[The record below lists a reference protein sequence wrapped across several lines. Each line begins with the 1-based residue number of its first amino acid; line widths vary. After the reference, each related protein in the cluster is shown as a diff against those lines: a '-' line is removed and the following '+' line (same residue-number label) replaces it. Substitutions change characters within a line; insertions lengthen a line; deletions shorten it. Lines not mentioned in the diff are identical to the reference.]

1 MWRSNF
7 YFLRVRGVSK
17 RSNQFK
23 KAIYLKVMSIEA
35 CGKFLNTILVFT
47 CKPYNVLKCSVFPLP
62 DRHMSTQQSNS
73 QKHVCSEKYGN
84 WHRCGR
90 ISFFFNVDLSQTFQ
104 ISSLLPLNKGVWKV
118 SCLLYKL
125 CAHLL

>member
-7 YFLRVRGVSK
+7 YFLRVQGVSK

-73 QKHVCSEKYGN
+73 
-84 WHRCGR
+84 
-90 ISFFFNVDLSQTFQ
+90 
-104 ISSLLPLNKGVWKV
+104 LLDGTSARKSMVIGIDVGE
-118 SCLLYKL
+118 
-125 CAHLL
+125 